1 MRTLWLLTV
10 ANIKSLRR
18 DRAALFWTVFFPI
31 MFVFLFGWIFGGASD
46 SKVKVGYVD
55 LDNTTASAGLQQAF
69 TGVTLLD
76 LRVGSLDDEKAAMQ
90 HGDVSA
96 VIVIPKGLQDAIVA
110 AKSGAKSS
118 IALQV
123 YGDPSQSQTSQVV
136 QGVVAQIANGFNL
149 AAQGGTSILTIEQLT
164 LQSTSISAVTYLV
177 PSILAMAL
185 MQLGVFA
192 AIPLV
197 QQREK
202 GILKRIGATP
212 LARWK
217 LVGSNVLLRL
227 MIAIVDA
234 ILIIGIGIVMFNVK
248 ITGNPLEA
256 VGIVLLGSS
265 AFLAIGFML
274 ASFLKTEE
282 QATGVVQ
289 IVQMPMMFL
298 SGIFFSFDFLP
309 GFLQTVARLLPL
321 TYLGDALR
329 QVMVNGTQVAPLGLD
344 VVILAGWLVVCL
356 GISARMFRWE

>member
-227 MIAIVDA
+227 MIAVLDAVLIV
-234 ILIIGIGIVMFNVK
+234 GIGIVMFNVK
-248 ITGNPLEA
+248 ITGNPIEA
-256 VGIVLLGSS
+256 MGIVLLGSA
-265 AFLAIGFML
+265 AFLSIGFML

-309 GFLQTVARLLPL
+309 GFLQTIARLLPL

-344 VVILAGWLVVCL
+344 VAILAGWLVVCL
-356 GISARMFRWE
+356 TIAGRMFRWE